1 MDDSK
6 SLAEIAKQLKRIADS
21 MERQQRAD
29 LLTGG
34 VEKIKE
40 AIKTRKD
47 ELLSDIKRKRDS

>member
-21 MERQQRAD
+21 MERQQKAD

>member
-21 MERQQRAD
+21 MERQQKAD

-34 VEKIKE
+34 IEKIKE
-40 AIKTRKD
+40 AIETRKN
-47 ELLSDIKRKRDS
+47 ELLPDLKRKRNR

>member
-21 MERQQRAD
+21 MERQQKAD

-34 VEKIKE
+34 IEKIKE

-47 ELLSDIKRKRDS
+47 ELLSDIKGKRDS

>member
-21 MERQQRAD
+21 MERQQKAD

-47 ELLSDIKRKRDS
+47 ELLSNIKSKRDS

>member
-21 MERQQRAD
+21 MERQQKAD

-47 ELLSDIKRKRDS
+47 ELLSNIKRKRDS